1 MLLASDEFNPFPKR
15 KTCVWIEQGAGL
27 RVKVCNDG
35 EVILWHDTVTG
46 EAWLP
51 TEMPPKK
58 WRGYFKEQQQRQQ
71 RSRRRR
77 QQQLHGEFGAAPA
90 AVPGVCPERPT
101 HKSTPLAKV
110 RRLQIALRGLAK
122 RVKDTLISTAADGLI
137 GPRTVRATNR
147 ALKNY
152 VPGFSSAPDL
162 TRAEVLKQAPHLAA
176 RFDEAGRAT
185 PAVPKALPPSP
196 FVAATQKVV
205 QPYIPAE
212 TSTMPYPPQQ
222 QAYYQ
227 QPGYYPPQP
236 GYAPQGYAPPRGP
249 GGLPTDRATLDV
261 RAFIPAQYEHV
272 RVSPGTG
279 FAVVAVGVVVI
290 LLLQRDK
297 KHKKGD

>member
-1 MLLASDEFNPFPKR
+1 MLLAADEFNPFPRR
-15 KTCVWIEQGAGL
+15 KTCTWIEQGAGL
-27 RVKVCNDG
+27 RVKMCSDG
-35 EVILWHDTVTG
+35 EIILWHDMITG

-51 TEMPPKK
+51 TEVPPPR
-58 WRGYFKEQQQRQQ
+58 WRNYFK
-71 RSRRRR
+71 RRR
-77 QQQLHGEFGAAPA
+77 QRRQLLHGDLGATPT
-90 AVPGVCPERPT
+90 AVIPGVCPQHPAHRP
-101 HKSTPLAKV
+101 TPLAKV
-110 RRLQIALRGLAK
+110 RRLQNSLRGLAK
-122 RVKDTLISTAADGLI
+122 RVKDKLVSTAADGLI
-137 GPRTVRATNR
+137 GPRTVMATNR

-152 VPGFSSAPDL
+152 VPGFSDAPAF
-162 TRAEVLKQAPHLAA
+162 TRAEVLKQAPFLAA
-176 RFDEAGRAT
+176 RIDEAGRAT
-185 PAVPKALPPSP
+185 AAPKQLPLSP

-205 QPYIPAE
+205 QPSVPAE
-212 TSTMPYPPQQ
+212 TPTMPYPPQ

-236 GYAPQGYAPPRGP
+236 AYAPQGYGPPRGP

-290 LLLQRDK
+290 FLLARDK

>member
-1 MLLASDEFNPFPKR
+1 MILAADDFNPFPRR
-15 KTCVWIEQGAGL
+15 KSCVWIEQGGGL
-27 RVKVCNDG
+27 RVKVCGDG
-35 EVILWHDTVTG
+35 EVLLWHDMVTG

-51 TEMPPKK
+51 TELPPKK
-58 WRGYFKEQQQRQQ
+58 WRSYFKRQQQR
-71 RSRRRR
+71 RSRQR
-77 QQQLHGEFGAAPA
+77 QLHGELGAAPSA
-90 AVPGVCPERPT
+90 TPGVCPQRPT
-101 HKSTPLAKV
+101 HKPAPLAKV
-110 RRLQIALRGLAK
+110 RRLQNALRGLAK
-122 RVKDTLISTAADGLI
+122 RVKDVLVSTAADGLI

-152 VPGFSSAPDL
+152 VPGFSSSPDL
-162 TRAEVLKQAPHLAA
+162 TRGEVLKQAPFLAA
-176 RFDEAGRAT
+176 RFDEAGRSA
-185 PAVPKALPPSP
+185 PAAPKTLPPSP

-205 QPYIPAE
+205 QPSVPAE
-212 TSTMPYPPQQ
+212 STMPYPPQ

-236 GYAPQGYAPPRGP
+236 AYAPQGYAPPRGP